1 MVIVPQHRAGHA
13 RFRPEI
19 SNERLQR
26 QDGGRDSIGAV
37 PDWGCA
43 GHLRLET
50 DDSVRPRPLNRSLQS
65 LATVNDLDR
74 IDASAPDSETYS
86 PRLSLSLTTRH
97 CGLDRL
103 LECSSALETLRA
115 VAEFPLS
122 PRMDRCKLG
131 LAVAFKAHRGVT
143 LPLDSQ

>member
-1 MVIVPQHRAGHA
+1 MNRGL
-13 RFRPEI
+13 RFP
-19 SNERLQR
+19 
-26 QDGGRDSIGAV
+26 
-37 PDWGCA
+37 
-43 GHLRLET
+43 
-50 DDSVRPRPLNRSLQS
+50 
-65 LATVNDLDR
+65 ATVNGLDR
-74 IDASAPDSETYS
+74 IDASVLDSETYS